1 MYMYVCTVE
10 IEKNTIFIREKCFYL
25 ECNLITFYGTHAYD
39 CECTYICT
47 YPCTYTIYVCTHEIY
62 L

>member
-10 IEKNTIFIREKCFYL
+10 IEKITIFIREKCFYL